1 MKERTKERTKERMKE
16 RMEERMKADCMRVRV
31 IYIM

>member
-1 MKERTKERTKERMKE
+1 MKERTKEWMKE